1 MRILHVTTGLTTGG
15 AEIMLLKLLSANN
28 GVWESAVVSLMD
40 EGTIGSKIAA
50 LGIPVHSLGLR
61 RGRPNPVSVLS
72 LKSIARQFQ
81 PQLIQGWMYHGNL
94 GASLASVSMQGR
106 VPVLWSIRQSLYDI
120 TRERRLTR
128 AMIRLGAFFSWHPA
142 NIIYNSQISARQ
154 HELFGFRTSKSV
166 VIPNGFDS
174 QLFRPDSQARHQI
187 RRELGVGMDAILVG
201 LIARLHSV
209 KDHSGFLRSAAFVTR
224 VHPSV
229 YFVLAGSGVNKEESA
244 LRSLIAE
251 HRLEGRT
258 FLLGER
264 SDIPKLTAALDIA
277 CSTSLGEGFSNAIGE
292 AMACGVPCV
301 VTDVGDSAYVVADAG
316 LLVPPRDPEAL
327 AQAIDHLV
335 DAGPEQRR
343 QLGVAARRRIQ
354 TEFSLPTIAHRY
366 EDLYR
371 EHVGTALYTK
381 C

>member
-15 AEIMLLKLLSANN
+15 AEIMLLKLLSAHN

-40 EGTIGSKIAA
+40 EGTIGSRIAA
-50 LGIPVHSLGLR
+50 LGIPVHSLGMR
-61 RGRPNPVSVLS
+61 RGRPNPVRALS
-72 LKSIARQFQ
+72 LISITRQFR

-94 GASLASVSMQGR
+94 IASLASLSMHGR
-106 VPVLWSIRQSLYDI
+106 VPVLWNIRQSLYDI
-120 TRERRLTR
+120 ARERRLTR

-174 QLFRPDSQARHQI
+174 QLFRPDSEARHQI

-201 LIARLHSV
+201 LIARFHSV
-209 KDHSGFLRSAAFVTR
+209 KDHSGFLRSAALVTR

-229 YFVLAGSGVNKEESA
+229 YFILAGSGVNEEEPT

-301 VTDVGDSAYVVADAG
+301 VTDVGDSKVVVANTG
-316 LLVPPRDPEAL
+316 LSVDPRDPEAL
-327 AQAIDHLV
+327 AQAINHLIES
-335 DAGPEQRR
+335 GPEQRR
-343 QLGVAARRRIQ
+343 QLGAAARQRIQ
-354 TEFSLPTIAHRY
+354 TEFSLPAIARRY

-371 EHVGTALYTK
+371 EHADPGLSANL
-381 C
+381 